1 MPPKGFNSVS
11 IDDETADLLDAII
24 EQTDCTSRSSA
35 IDLAAGE
42 WLVENGDGGA
52 A

>member
-1 MPPKGFNSVS
+1 MPPNGFNSVS
-11 IDDETADLLDAII
+11 IDDETAARLDEIIDLA
-24 EQTDCTSRSSA
+24 DCNSRAEA

-42 WLVENGDGGA
+42 WLVENDDGGA

>member
-1 MPPKGFNSVS
+1 MPPNGFNSVS

-24 EQTDCTSRSSA
+24 EQTDCTSRA
-35 IDLAAGE
+35 GAVDLAAGE

>member
-1 MPPKGFNSVS
+1 MPPNGFNSGS

-24 EQTDCTSRSSA
+24 AETDCDSRAGA

-42 WLVENGDGGA
+42 WLASNTEGEV
-52 A
+52 

>member
-1 MPPKGFNSVS
+1 MPPNGFNSVS

-24 EQTDCTSRSSA
+24 AETDCDSRA
-35 IDLAAGE
+35 GAVDLAAGE
-42 WLVENGDGGA
+42 WLAENGDGGA